1 LPAWNG
7 TGIAVSPALIDTRGV
22 FSLVFRTV
30 DGARV
35 WLTATPAT
43 LVWLDKIR
51 SWLVNTWPDRD
62 TSGMRSG
69 GDDAGATRP
78 AGT

>member
-1 LPAWNG
+1 LPVWDG
-7 TGIAVSPALIDTRGV
+7 TGIAVSLALIDTRGV

-35 WLTATPAT
+35 WLTATPAM

-51 SWLVNTWPDRD
+51 SSLVNTWPDRD
-62 TSGMRSG
+62 TSGARSG
-69 GDDAGATRP
+69 GDDAGST
-78 AGT
+78 